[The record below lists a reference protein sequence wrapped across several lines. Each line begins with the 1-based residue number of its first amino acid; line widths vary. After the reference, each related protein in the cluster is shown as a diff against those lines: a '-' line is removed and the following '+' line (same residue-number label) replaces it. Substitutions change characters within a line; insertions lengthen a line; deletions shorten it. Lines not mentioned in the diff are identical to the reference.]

1 MVPSL
6 LLDPTLKPFKRTMTD
21 VADLISRWQLSPHPE
36 GGWYREMHRSSEQV
50 TRADGS
56 KRNGLTSILFLL
68 EAGAISRWHRVR
80 GADEVWIHL
89 QGAPLELFS
98 LESTADSPT
107 RTVLTADHPIEAI
120 KANHW
125 QAARCLGSY
134 TLVSCCVGPA
144 FDFADFDMLQDL
156 PQDQW
161 PAALKT

>member
-1 MVPSL
+1 MGAFCWIRPL
-6 LLDPTLKPFKRTMTD
+6 GWILPPKHCKRTMTD

-36 GGWYREMHRSSEQV
+36 GG
-50 TRADGS
+50 
-56 KRNGLTSILFLL
+56 
-68 EAGAISRWHRVR
+68 WHRVR

>member
-1 MVPSL
+1 M
-6 LLDPTLKPFKRTMTD
+6 LDPTLKHFKRTMTD

-36 GGWYREMHRSSEQV
+36 GGWYREMHRSSNQV

-56 KRNGLTSILFLL
+56 RRDGLTSILFLL

-98 LESTADSPT
+98 LESTGGTPT

-125 QAARCLGSY
+125 QAARCLGSH

-156 PQDQW
+156 PRDQW
-161 PAALKT
+161 PAGASDDLL

>member
-1 MVPSL
+1 
-6 LLDPTLKPFKRTMTD
+6 MTD
-21 VADLISRWQLSPHPE
+21 VADL
-36 GGWYREMHRSSEQV
+36 
-50 TRADGS
+50 
-56 KRNGLTSILFLL
+56 
-68 EAGAISRWHRVR
+68 ISRWHRVR

-98 LESTADSPT
+98 LESTGGSPT

-156 PQDQW
+156 PRDQW
-161 PAALKT
+161 PAGASDDLL